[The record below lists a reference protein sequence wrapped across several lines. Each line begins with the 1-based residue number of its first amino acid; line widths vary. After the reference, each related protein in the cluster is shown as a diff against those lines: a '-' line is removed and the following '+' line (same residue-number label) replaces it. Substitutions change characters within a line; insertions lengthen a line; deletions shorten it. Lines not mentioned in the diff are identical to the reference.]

1 MSDED
6 AFLTG
11 IASDRADRTRLLVFA
26 DWLAD
31 QGDPREE
38 FVRIHARVLDMG
50 GTEPEFAELD
60 KVWNRWVRGRPS
72 SRSRRTRISD
82 RWLDAMCR
90 VCTIADVNQYT
101 LHGRG
106 TLLALTQATIFG
118 PRDHV
123 YPDYE
128 RSLNLYRGRAGD
140 FDSPFDFVAQ
150 TVLADLQ
157 EDPFL
162 TREIAAIDACYPI
175 TRGRFWKHWQDHAQQ
190 LHEPPPLPVLGADN
204 PFLAAQY
211 IDGGDNNHG
220 LVATYA
226 NDYFALTWSMR
237 E

>member
-38 FVRIHARVLDMG
+38 FVRTHTRLLDMD
-50 GTEPEFAELD
+50 GTESEFAGLD

-101 LHGRG
+101 LNGPRS
-106 TLLALTQATIFG
+106 LLALTQAKIFG
-118 PRDHV
+118 PRDHLD
-123 YPDYE
+123 PTPSL
-128 RSLNLYRGRAGD
+128 RLNLYRGRAGD
-140 FDSPFDFVAQ
+140 FGSPFDFVAQ
-150 TVLADLQ
+150 TVLTDLR
-157 EDPFL
+157 EDPFRS
-162 TREIAAIDACYPI
+162 REIAAIDSCFPI
-175 TRGRFWKHWQDHAQQ
+175 TRGRFWQSWLGHLHQ
-190 LHEPPPLPVLGADN
+190 LREAPPLPSPEADY

-220 LVATYA
+220 LVATYV